1 MHGFLL
7 DILANLAASTV
18 TTVCILASRNALARW
33 RGRDN
38 QGDNNDSC

>member
-7 DILANLAASTV
+7 DILANLATSTV

-33 RGRDN
+33 RGRHN
-38 QGDNNDSC
+38 QEDTSYSC